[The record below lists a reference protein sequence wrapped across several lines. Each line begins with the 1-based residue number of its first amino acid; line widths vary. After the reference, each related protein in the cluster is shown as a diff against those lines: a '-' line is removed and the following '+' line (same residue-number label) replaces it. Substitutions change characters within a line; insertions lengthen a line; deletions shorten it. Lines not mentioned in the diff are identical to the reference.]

1 MSRQATPDAL
11 VLTDVT
17 KSFGTFLAVDRL
29 SVRVPAGQILG
40 FLGPNGAGKTT
51 TIRMVMSINYPDSG
65 SIEILGHPRALDVK
79 DRIGYLPEERGLY
92 RKMTVDQTL
101 RYFGQLKGLHGAA
114 LTHRIG
120 ELLAS
125 VGLES
130 WRKKSVESLSKGMQQ
145 KIQFIS
151 TVLHD
156 PELIILDEP
165 FSGLDPLNRDML
177 ENLIVDLRRR
187 GRTVIFSTHQME
199 QAERLCDR
207 ILLIHRGRKLIDG
220 TVHDIRSQF
229 PSRRLAF
236 AGEGDFSWL
245 RTLPGVNDA
254 HITVGAADVE
264 LADGVDTQ
272 PIVQEAAE
280 RCRLTRFEVIR
291 PSLQEIFVKL
301 VGDVGDEDTRFES
314 GDGASNVT
322 AGDRRGDQRQGVRP

>member
-17 KSFGTFLAVDRL
+17 KSFGPFLAVDRL
-29 SVRVPAGQILG
+29 SVRIPAGQILG

-65 SIEILGHPRALDVK
+65 SIEIIGHPRALDVK

-101 RYFGQLKGLHGAA
+101 RYFGQLKGLHGTA
-114 LTHRIG
+114 LSQRIG

-125 VGLES
+125 VGLEK

-156 PELIILDEP
+156 PDLIILDEP

-220 TVHDIRSQF
+220 TVDDIRSQF

-245 RTLPGVNDA
+245 RTLPGVTDA

-272 PIVQEAAE
+272 PIVRTASE

-301 VGDVGDEDTRFES
+301 VGGDGDVDTRFE
-314 GDGASNVT
+314 GADAASKIPARPNGQ
-322 AGDRRGDQRQGVRP
+322 ARQEVRP